1 MGELRTSNAS
11 SFVHD
16 GQKPATKQRVVVICV
31 ARENVFDERHG
42 FFRVVFHMF
51 RKAFTLNFIDDEG
64 FAQMMMEN
72 GESAR

>member
-11 SFVHD
+11 SFVHN

-51 RKAFTLNFIDDEG
+51 RKAFTLMNSGKDKPLRRLFHHLN
-64 FAQMMMEN
+64 A
-72 GESAR
+72 